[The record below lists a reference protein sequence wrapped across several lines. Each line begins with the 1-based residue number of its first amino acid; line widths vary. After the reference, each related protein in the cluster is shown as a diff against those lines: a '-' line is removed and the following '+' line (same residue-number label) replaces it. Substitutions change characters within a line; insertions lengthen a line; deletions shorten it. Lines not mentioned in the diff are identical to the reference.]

1 MKKYRVYIKG
11 KVQGVGFRYSVMR
24 YAMEIEDLTGFVQN
38 QDDGSVLLEVVGSQE
53 KINHLLKKIKESKD
67 SFARVD
73 TMTIEEDNT
82 IKVLNKF
89 SIK

>member
-1 MKKYRVYIKG
+1 MKKYRVYING